1 MENTI
6 ASYIASLSTDKQQ
19 PMKNLYD
26 LLVAN
31 LPTGFSISCDG
42 KMIHAVVPHSIFP
55 AGYHCNPKQPL
66 PFISI
71 AAQKNFIA
79 IYHMGLYAMPH
90 ELEWFKQQWPLHLK
104 TKLDM
109 GKSCIRIK
117 NLADIPYPLLAALL
131 KRISMQEWIN
141 VYQQIIQ
148 K

>member
-1 MENTI
+1 MENSIT
-6 ASYIASLSTDKQQ
+6 SFIASLSADKQQ
-19 PMKNLYD
+19 PMQNLYD
-26 LLVAN
+26 LLSAH
-31 LPTGFSISCDG
+31 LPAGFSISCDG
-42 KMIHAVVPHSIFP
+42 KMIHATVPHNIFP

-79 IYHMGLYAMPH
+79 IYHMGLYAMPN
-90 ELEWFKQQWPLHLK
+90 ELNWFTQEWPKHVK

-117 NLADIPYPLLAALL
+117 NLADIPYKLLAELL
-131 KRISMQEWIN
+131 KRISVQTWIN
-141 VYQQIIQ
+141 VYQQNII